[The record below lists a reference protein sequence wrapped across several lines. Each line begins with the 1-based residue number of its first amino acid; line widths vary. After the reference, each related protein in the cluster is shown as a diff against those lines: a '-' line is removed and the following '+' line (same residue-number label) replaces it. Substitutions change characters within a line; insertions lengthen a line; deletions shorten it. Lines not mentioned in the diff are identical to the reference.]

1 METTLRKPNQS
12 SKTMPNKPIASAKC
26 KTFAISSGKGG
37 VGKSS
42 VALNLALSL
51 SKMGAKVGL
60 VDADTGLANIN
71 IMLGIQPK
79 FTLAD
84 VISGEKSIS
93 DVVLKGPLGLS
104 IIPSA
109 SGISEY
115 AELNA
120 AQLQTLASAIA
131 SLEAEFDYLLIDTA
145 AGIHQGVCHFIRA
158 SHEAVIVITPEP
170 TSLTD
175 SFSLIKTLKNQEH
188 QRTLRVLVNQC
199 KDQDQAREVYLRL
212 AGAVK
217 KYLGSPIRYLGFLRS
232 DEALRSA
239 ISLQR
244 PVALYPSTDP
254 SSRCFLRLA
263 ETLEKDSSAIEGG
276 DHFSQYWQQL
286 LQEQIDSQCEDVLEA
301 HGQPQ
306 SLAQTPIKSAVKKQ
320 LAAAQANKPEDTLEY
335 TASAA
340 APLGA
345 TGKQAHTE
353 PTSGKRIKQRPVTTE
368 AALEPAPLEK
378 AELTLVEAHRQST
391 PDATPLTLEQEI
403 KNKEEK
409 GDTVNTG
416 QEPKV
421 SFEQQQAVLLERL
434 QQRDKQQALHEFL
447 TQLPPLDKGQDAL

>member
-1 METTLRKPNQS
+1 
-12 SKTMPNKPIASAKC
+12 MPASQTASAQC

-51 SKMGAKVGL
+51 AKMGAKVGL

-79 FTLAD
+79 FTLAN
-84 VISGEKSIS
+84 VISGDKDIHEVI
-93 DVVLKGPLGLS
+93 LKGPLGLN

-115 AELNA
+115 AELNPK
-120 AQLQTLASAIA
+120 QLKTLAQAIQ
-131 SLEAEFDYLLIDTA
+131 SLEAEFDYLLVDTA

-158 SHEAVIVITPEP
+158 SHEALIVITPEP

-175 SFSLIKTLKNQEH
+175 SFSLIKTLKNQGHE
-188 QRTLRVLVNQC
+188 RTLRVLVNQC
-199 KDQDQAREVYLRL
+199 KDQEQAREVYLRL

-263 ETLEKDSSAIEGG
+263 ETLEKDSSELQAN
-276 DHFSQYWQQL
+276 DHFSQYWQEL
-286 LQEQIDSQCEDVLEA
+286 LQQQIDSQAPDDELAE

-306 SLAQTPIKSAVKKQ
+306 SLARTPITSAVSKQ
-320 LAAAQANKPEDTLEY
+320 LAAHHTGPALKPEI
-335 TASAA
+335 
-340 APLGA
+340 APAIKKPEQLLSQAISLAVPQRQA
-345 TGKQAHTE
+345 TQTTPQTKDKQPQLPQVKTQPALVAPNKVAIQNETIKLSGMT
-353 PTSGKRIKQRPVTTE
+353 TSIDE
-368 AALEPAPLEK
+368 
-378 AELTLVEAHRQST
+378 H
-391 PDATPLTLEQEI
+391 
-403 KNKEEK
+403 NKEDFEK
-409 GDTVNTG
+409 
-416 QEPKV
+416 
-421 SFEQQQAVLLERL
+421 QQNALIKLL

-447 TQLPPLDKGQDAL
+447 TQL